1 MNINVANVIEALKL
15 NVKEL
20 FNIVL
25 SDSSQL
31 EID

>member
-15 NVKEL
+15 KVKER

-25 SDSSQL
+25 SDLSQL